1 MRWVFIVLVV
11 IAIAILVVMVGW
23 KATPHPS
30 LVTREPQDNP
40 VPLPGLMVKV
50 LDVGQ
55 GDSIFIKEGTTEILI
70 DGGVAQEGNTVV
82 NDIKPLVEGSL
93 DVVVLTHP
101 DADHVGGLTAVLENF
116 KVDQLWW
123 NGQFTTSQAFQ
134 NFNDQ
139 RYQEEESG
147 MRSRIV
153 KRGDEFEMEDLVFT
167 VLNTTGAAMSTNDAG
182 VVLNL
187 TYGIT
192 DFLFNADVS
201 QVTERE
207 MLDAGVLPAN
217 VDVLKVGH
225 HCSKMSS
232 CAEFLA
238 QVHPKYAIYSCG
250 VGNTY
255 GFPTSEAIDRLKAVH
270 AVIYGTDI
278 NGTVTVISDGSTIAV
293 TGEDGK

>member
-1 MRWVFIVLVV
+1 MRWVFIVLIVV
-11 IAIAILVVMVGW
+11 AIAILVVMVGW
-23 KATPHPS
+23 KATLHPS
-30 LVTREPQDNP
+30 SIPQDPQDNA
-40 VPLPGLMVKV
+40 VLLPGLMVKV

-55 GDSIFIKEGTTEILI
+55 GDSIFIKEGDIEILI
-70 DGGVAQEGNTVV
+70 DGGVPQEGNTVV
-82 NDIKPLVEGSL
+82 DDIKPLVDGSL

-147 MRSRIV
+147 MRSKIV

-167 VLNTTGAAMSTNDAG
+167 VLNPTGAALSTNDAG

-187 TYGIT
+187 TYGTT

-201 QVTERE
+201 QITERE
-207 MLDAGVLPAN
+207 MLDAGVLPTN

-225 HCSKMSS
+225 HCSKTSL

-238 QVHPKYAIYSCG
+238 QIHPKYAIYSCSI
-250 VGNTY
+250 GNVY
-255 GFPTSEAIDRLKAVH
+255 GFPTEEAMDRLKAVQ
-270 AVIYGTDI
+270 AIVYGTDV
-278 NGTVTVISDGSTIAV
+278 NGTVTAISDGTTV
-293 TGEDGK
+293 VVR